1 MKCFNLAGGFLILV
15 CRPKNNIIDILMIKI
30 EKINNKKKK
39 KKNEKETKRFY
50 KVFVV

>member
-15 CRPKNNIIDILMIKI
+15 CRPKNNIIEILMIKI

>member
-15 CRPKNNIIDILMIKI
+15 CRPKNNIIEILMIKI
-30 EKINNKKKK
+30 EKITTTKKR
-39 KKNEKETKRFY
+39 KNEKQTKRFY